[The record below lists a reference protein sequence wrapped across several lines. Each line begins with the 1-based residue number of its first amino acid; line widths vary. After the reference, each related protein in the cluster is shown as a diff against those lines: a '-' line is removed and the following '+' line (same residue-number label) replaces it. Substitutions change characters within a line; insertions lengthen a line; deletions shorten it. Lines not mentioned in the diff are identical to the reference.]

1 MLIFALIMVQKEKKK
16 PAFFKKITTPYRMV
30 IINEETFEER
40 NQLKITQLSLGL
52 SFVLLVAALV
62 LITYSV
68 IAYTPLKEF
77 IPGYDSTEL
86 RKQAVQNLFE
96 TDSLI
101 TLYNQNLQYLNA
113 VRAVLNEEIEFEDP
127 ENSRINLEPNSQELP
142 SYISSVPE
150 DSLLRAFVSQ
160 QDKYSLDL
168 NNSNTTMGNLLLPP
182 ALGPI
187 SQKFLPEEKHFAVDI
202 VLEENTPIKAIAEGR
217 VIFAEWT
224 AQTGYVMILE
234 HTKGCLSVYKHN
246 SALSKEQ
253 GDIVQGGEV
262 IALAGNTGELTTG
275 FHLHFELWIDGYP
288 MDPTNFF
295 NFSSE

>member
-1 MLIFALIMVQKEKKK
+1 MDQKKK
-16 PAFFKKITTPYRMV
+16 KKQAFFKRITTPYRMV

-40 NQLKITQLSLGL
+40 NQLKITKLSLVL
-52 SFVLLVAALV
+52 SIFFLLTAVIL
-62 LITYSV
+62 LTYSA
-68 IAYTPLKEF
+68 IAYSPLKEL
-77 IPGYDSTEL
+77 IPGYDSSEL

-113 VRAVLNEEIEFEDP
+113 IRAVLNEDIIFEDP
-127 ENSRINLEPNSQELP
+127 EGSDENLETNSQELP
-142 SYISSVPE
+142 SFISSVPE
-150 DSLLRAFVSQ
+150 DSLLRAFVTQ

-168 NNSNTTMGNLLLPP
+168 NNSRTTMEALLLPP

-187 SQKFLPEEKHFAVDI
+187 SQKFTPEEKHFAVDI
-202 VLEENTPIKAIAEGR
+202 VLEENTPIKAIADGR

-234 HTKGCLSVYKHN
+234 HTQGILSVYKHN
-246 SALSKEQ
+246 AALSKEQ
-253 GDIVQGGEV
+253 GDNVQGGEV
-262 IALAGNTGELTTG
+262 IALAGNTGEFTTG
-275 FHLHFELWIDGYP
+275 FHLHFELWVDGYP

-295 NFSSE
+295 NFSD